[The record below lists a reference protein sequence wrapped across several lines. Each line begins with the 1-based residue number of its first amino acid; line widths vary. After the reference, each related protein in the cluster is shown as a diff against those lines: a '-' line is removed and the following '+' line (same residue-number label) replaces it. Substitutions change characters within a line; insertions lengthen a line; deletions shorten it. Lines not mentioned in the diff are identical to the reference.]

1 MLIFTCLKRGRGT
14 QISFQTDTYTH
25 ILKKENKITGYQA
38 SSELTG
44 EMSMMFRTEGDLKGG
59 GEKIQMLLVQSGL
72 VKHTMSKDEE
82 KGLDQ
87 IDNALRYK
95 IVF

>member
-1 MLIFTCLKRGRGT
+1 MPQKRRGT

-44 EMSMMFRTEGDLKGG
+44 EVSMMFRAGDLKGG
-59 GEKIQMLLVQSGL
+59 GEKIQMLLVPVRVGQTY
-72 VKHTMSKDEE
+72 HE
-82 KGLDQ
+82 Q
-87 IDNALRYK
+87 R
-95 IVF
+95 